1 MGIETPRHVIFNR
14 DENNIPIDGE
24 EEIEEHDDMI
34 VVKGRKFHKP
44 FVEKPVDAEDHNIY
58 IYYPSSAGGG
68 CQILFRK
75 VGNKSS
81 VYSSKSTIRREGSY
95 IYEDF
100 MPTDGTDVKVRY
112 TSQKM
117 KFSIKDFFS

>member
-34 VVKGRKFHKP
+34 AVKGHKFHKP
-44 FVEKPVDAEDHNIY
+44 F
-58 IYYPSSAGGG
+58 
-68 CQILFRK
+68 
-75 VGNKSS
+75 GNKSS

-112 TSQKM
+112 TAQKM
-117 KFSIKDFFS
+117 KFSIN